1 MTGGHG
7 SALAAHWPDPATR
20 AALGVLSD
28 ALIATDAH
36 GKVVY
41 ANSSAERLLGW
52 GRGELEGKP
61 VSVVLSPNLQDYLPA
76 GTKAVRTAMKPLTGR
91 PVRISSRRKDG
102 SEISTEL
109 VLSLVECVDGPIVV
123 AAIRLRMA
131 SHLSRWSELTAT
143 LFDALSHLEPQISPD
158 AQLLKLLGTQ
168 LGCDMTS
175 LWALT
180 SNGQLRFREVWSDPE
195 SDPQGQFRSAR
206 AESVVDEVNLPQYV
220 LSSGEPLRVP
230 NLRQDERFSVGPA
243 ARAGLVT
250 AIVFPVRYGGAVV
263 GVVELFWAEPRQGD
277 PDLLDLVRAV
287 SRPVGEM
294 LGALEHSVERERML
308 NELTIAR
315 ARQEFVLRVT
325 RLVAAARDYPST
337 VRQLAEVAVPVLGDL
352 CLIDVVDEDGTFTR
366 MAAHHHDSA
375 VSHLVKELQ
384 TDFAPEPGGRHPT
397 IEVLASG
404 SSRWSG
410 DMTEDFLRA
419 TTRND
424 RHYEIVKALGF
435 ESFMALPLVAGDT
448 ILGTLTLVSAGSGRH
463 FDADDLAWAEQLASQ
478 VSSVLDRARRHQLEA
493 DVSHRLQRS
502 LLPEILPVL
511 ENIELGAR
519 YLPATKHSDVGGDWY
534 DVVEQD
540 DKLALVVGD
549 VAGHDIRAA
558 TVMGKLRHGLALLL
572 SEGLPPGEALTRLNR
587 FARSSTVDRLAT
599 VLVVI
604 VDYDSDQVAMC
615 SAGHY
620 PPVLRT
626 EDSCRLV
633 RLRPCPPIGVRWT
646 EKCEEFSIPLTVGDL
661 VLFTDGL
668 VDQRTTDLE
677 ARLGELEVSVSLGPR
692 EPEALCDHVLSALL
706 IPGDDRSDDV
716 AILAASV
723 RGGRTA
729 KQLS

>member
-1 MTGGHG
+1 MTGGNG
-7 SALAAHWPDPATR
+7 SELAANWPDPATR
-20 AALGVLSD
+20 AALGALSE

-41 ANSSAERLLGW
+41 ANSSAEQLLGW
-52 GRGELEGKP
+52 GRGELEGEP
-61 VSVVLSPNLQDYLPA
+61 VSLVLSPNLQDYLPTGA
-76 GTKAVRTAMKPLTGR
+76 EAVRTAIGPLTGR
-91 PVRISSRRKDG
+91 PVRISSRRKDNT
-102 SEISTEL
+102 EFSTEL

-123 AAIRLRMA
+123 AAIRSRTV

-143 LFDALSHLEPQISPD
+143 LFDALSHLEPEASPD
-158 AQLLKLLGTQ
+158 TQLLKLLGTQ
-168 LGCDMTS
+168 LGCHMTS

-180 SNGQLRFREVWSDPE
+180 PNGQLRFREVWSDPE

-206 AESVVDEVNLPQYV
+206 AESLVDEISLPQYV

-230 NLRQDERFSVGPA
+230 NLRRDERFAAGPA

-294 LGALEHSVERERML
+294 LGALEYSVERERML

-337 VRQLAEVAVPVLGDL
+337 VQQLAEVAVPVLGDL
-352 CLIDVVDEDGTFTR
+352 CLIDVLDEDGTTFTR
-366 MAAHHHDSA
+366 MAAHHHDSD
-375 VSHLVKELQ
+375 VSDLVKELQ

-410 DMTEDFLRA
+410 EMTEDFLRA

-448 ILGTLTLVSAGSGRH
+448 VLGTLTLVSAGSGRR
-463 FDADDLAWAEQLASQ
+463 FDADDLAWAEQLAFQ

-502 LLPEILPVL
+502 LLPEVLPVL
-511 ENIELGAR
+511 ENIGLGAR

-540 DKLALVVGD
+540 GKLALVVGD
-549 VAGHDIRAA
+549 VGGHDIRAA
-558 TVMGKLRHGLALLL
+558 TVMGKLRHGLALVL
-572 SEGLPPGEALTRLNR
+572 SEGLAPGEALTRLND

-604 VDYDSDQVAMC
+604 VDFDSDQVVMC

-626 EDSCRLV
+626 EGSCRLV
-633 RLRPCPPIGVRWT
+633 RLRPCPPIGVRWN
-646 EKCEEFSIPLTVGDL
+646 EKCEDLAMPLTVGDL

-677 ARLGELEVSVSLGPR
+677 ARLEELEVSVSLGPR
-692 EPEALCDHVLSALL
+692 EPEALCDHVLSELL
-706 IPGDDRSDDV
+706 TPGDDRPDDV
-716 AILAASV
+716 AILAACV
-723 RGGRTA
+723 KGGRGATT
-729 KQLS
+729 